1 MSKYDLPEHLDCWH
15 TSDIAQ
21 LSDEEYPAFV
31 ITGVAEDGVAVVS
44 PYRERDS
51 QEYRDIRQ
59 LIGLAP
65 QLLTQLTIVRDAI
78 KAGAKLDLHA
88 VDQLL
93 DRLGH

>member
-1 MSKYDLPEHLDCWH
+1 MSKYDLPEHLDCW
-15 TSDIAQ
+15 TV
-21 LSDEEYPAFV
+21 DEVTRAFV
-31 ITGVAEDGVAVVS
+31 VTGVAEARQLRFEVDW
-44 PYRERDS
+44 PRDS